1 MIPLVPVALLL
12 FVASRRSKPMPR
24 VIPILATCL
33 VAHVCYVVWA
43 GGDHLPAARF
53 FVPLLGPWALLIAA
67 ALAAK
72 NSGGRPWFQSAAA
85 ILGCIGALASPL
97 LLSLP
102 YHGGGEVGTI
112 IGKYIDATWPKGSLV
127 ALNVAGATPYFAPE
141 HRFLDML
148 GLNDPAIA
156 RRHPVLRCTEWQN
169 RPGHAKGDGAYVL
182 ARRPDFIIIGPA
194 MGAAAEE
201 GLFLGEVELSESA
214 EFHDCYRREEF
225 SFPTDD
231 PWVEASAIRWDS
243 VDFIYFR
250 FRRSS

>member
-1 MIPLVPVALLL
+1 MQHG
-12 FVASRRSKPMPR
+12 PR
-24 VIPILATCL
+24 
-33 VAHVCYVVWA
+33 
-43 GGDHLPAARF
+43 
-53 FVPLLGPWALLIAA
+53 
-67 ALAAK
+67 AK
-72 NSGGRPWFQSAAA
+72 
-85 ILGCIGALASPL
+85 
-97 LLSLP
+97 
-102 YHGGGEVGTI
+102 
-112 IGKYIDATWPKGSLV
+112 LV

-156 RRHPVLRCTEWQN
+156 RRHPVPRRTEWQN

-194 MGAAAEE
+194 MGAAAED
-201 GLFLGEVELSESA
+201 GLFLGYVELSESA

-225 SFPTDD
+225 SFPADD

-250 FRRSS
+250 RSC